1 MIFIVFMLWTQVKI
15 IFVGYYAY
23 FQTGEAEK
31 KPDHGG
37 NRTYDLCNA
46 NPMHGN
52 ALLVV
57 EPRSQS
63 RCPGL
68 RCQGNFI
75 CDHDFYYVLVLS
87 LFYFQ
92 ECTYNKN
99 KIVFR

>member
-1 MIFIVFMLWTQVKI
+1 MDSGKNYICRLLWV
-15 IFVGYYAY
+15 Y

-31 KPDHGG
+31 KPDHGTG
-37 NRTYDLCNA
+37 GIRTYDLCNA

-63 RCPGL
+63 RSLGL
-68 RCQGNFI
+68 RCQRNFI
-75 CDHDFYYVLVLS
+75 CDHDVYYVLVLS
-87 LFYFQ
+87 LFYFH